1 MYHLLGNN
9 LIKSFYNMAV
19 GLFNTCNPLKVNDV
33 GMLNAIFNLFRH
45 PINPLVSCFPQ

>member
-19 GLFNTCNPLKVNDV
+19 GLFNARNPLKIKDV
-33 GMLNAIFNLFRH
+33 GMLNVIFNLFH
-45 PINPLVSCFPQ
+45 HHINPLVSCFPQ